1 MSGGARERP
10 AAYYFRR
17 ALDSITA
24 SPVITA
30 GTLASL
36 GTSVTFVAAVFL
48 VAANADRVTPKLKQA
63 GADAIVSPTH
73 IGGRRMAHELLRPN
87 VVGFLDFM
95 VRDKQRN
102 LDIEDVPIP
111 KDSPVVGR
119 TLATSRIREKSSALV
134 LAVLSEGDA
143 TYNPRPDFQLES
155 GMTMVCLGEREQL
168 DRLVRYVRNED

>member
-1 MSGGARERP
+1 MLRDAGVER
-10 AAYYFRR
+10 AAGLVT
-17 ALDSITA
+17 ALQLDQDN
-24 SPVITA
+24 
-30 GTLASL
+30 L
-36 GTSVTFVAAVFL
+36 FVALSARQLNKSLRIVSR
-48 VAANADRVTPKLKQA
+48 ANADRVTPKLKQA

-111 KDSPVVGR
+111 EDSPVVGR
-119 TLATSRIREKSSALV
+119 TLAKSRIREKSSALV
-134 LAVLSEGDA
+134 LAVLSKGDA
-143 TYNPRPDFQLES
+143 TYNPRPDFRFEA

-168 DRLVRYVRNED
+168 DRLVRYVRNEE